1 MARFVGSVWDNAK
14 ALCARNMKIRTRHAL
29 VAGRFLLM
37 FAIITVTVFGDFSWL
52 PKPIANLVGDRIQ
65 PKSAEAFEVDIDTA
79 AAVTGSDHTNAGPTV
94 VFTSDTN
101 GYKFYRDGGNTCVY
115 SKTTNRGESW
125 NTAVAVDTQ
134 TDCIGI
140 AVWYDKWTPGAT
152 GTAGTRIHIATI
164 DTGNDDIF
172 YNVLDTS
179 NDTLGLAT
187 ATTTDRL
194 AAQIATLATGGNAVS
209 ITMAT
214 SGDLFASVDDTSDSF
229 VMKCPATS
237 TCTTN
242 QNWLEAGSRPQ
253 DLANDYSTLVP
264 LMNGNIMIINRD
276 ISADDIRSK
285 IWSATSSAWTTT
297 WVAVDAA
304 ATENAAYDVNVSAMI
319 SSSTGRIHL
328 AYVADQATFG
338 NGTQDIRTATFD
350 NNAWTSRTAVVTNSA
365 RGIQNIALGTDQNDD
380 TVYVAYTATSSN
392 SFLTQNIYYKFSSS
406 TMQSWSAEAGPLIA
420 SSTDLYGLSFNGASN
435 QRIYLTWFDNIADDV
450 VGDTIYDTAP
460 GIRVGTTTSQ
470 VATARA
476 TSTNLWI
483 GGAFALKENLRTRDV
498 TSVTLTETGSIDAQT
513 GLDNIK
519 LFYESDTTY
528 PYDCASVTYN
538 ATEPMFTFT
547 NTEGFSSPNGTSTFA
562 TTTSIS
568 VGTSSALCLYPVMDV
583 LNNAEDL
590 STIDI
595 EIADPV
601 NDVVAS
607 LGAEILPTTTV
618 AITGSTTVYNDDLT
632 LTHFHWRN
640 DDGSEAGATSAT
652 AGVQDTNYNTY
663 PFNTAKRLR
672 IGLSNEGSTTT
683 LPQQYRLE
691 YAPKTFIC
699 AQETG
704 WVDVGAVG
712 GDWDMS
718 NTVNLT
724 DGNNT
729 TNVALGT
736 NGAVTDENTTFLS
749 TNGGQ
754 RDTSSQTGVLTLG
767 TTTFAELEFS
777 VIASTTAAAGNAY
790 CFRLTDAGEPLDI
803 YTVYPQ
809 ATIASDVLLTAS
821 GTQTATL
828 DIETVDRYMG
838 GMFVLQK
845 QTVGSVDIQSVTIM
859 ASGTVDY
866 QNDLDNVELWYD
878 LDISAPYDCSSESYN
893 GGELQY
899 GSTDADGFT
908 AAATSTF
915 TETITLTQTQSM
927 CLYTVLDVAST
938 SSNGELLDI
947 QIGDPQTDIVRSAGT
962 IGPTNT
968 LRILGITELVRGVP
982 TQIHYHFRNDNG
994 TETTA
999 TSRTNGTEDT
1009 NLTNM
1014 DKGTSTRLRIEVS
1027 NEGGTST
1034 PSIQYRLEYAHKTGG
1049 SCSASG
1055 GWIDVGAAGGDWDML
1070 NSANLTD
1077 GANTTNIASLLNGAV
1092 TDENTNFLASNAAV
1106 KDASSQVAGMI
1117 LSSTTFA
1124 ELEYS
1129 IVSSSTLA
1137 AENSTYCFRVS
1148 DAGTAIESY
1157 ATYPEITLKNVRDF
1171 KVQRGV
1177 SGIGTGAGTYTIT
1190 AGIDYVAP
1198 AASTSAFIRLTNT
1211 QHTGGGATTSVA
1223 TQNADDSTVYITN
1236 PWNIRTSITFQRQTT
1251 APANS
1256 TRFAWE
1262 IVEYVGP
1269 AGGDNE
1275 MVVRQQQVMTYGT
1288 ASTSASGTPVTGV
1301 VDNNDVA
1308 VFITGVWNPDTVA
1321 TNYDSMLTTA
1331 VWSPTTTR
1339 AGFNRGITGT
1349 DAVRVSYAV
1358 VEFTGVNWRVQR
1370 VEHAYTATGTAE
1382 TENITAVNSTSR
1394 AFLHVQKRNLTSMNT
1409 HANYGHQVWLS
1420 SVGAVSFMLNGSST
1434 APTNHRSVAW
1444 VIENTQ
1450 TKGSPMI
1457 VTRSNGTQS
1466 GGGQPLASS
1475 TNIGTTIDDVTES
1488 SIFANNS
1495 STGSTTPTF
1504 PEPMM
1509 MFELIATSTT
1519 QYRLWTSN
1527 TTDTRSYRVEVVEW
1541 PAARR
1546 EITQND
1552 YLLYVNEDAIDP
1564 QDPWPAGPADL
1575 GENTAM
1581 TGFDQ
1586 PTSNG
1591 SVVRIRMTLNVSGQS
1606 SMPPGIDS
1614 FKLQYGLRP
1623 GLSCSAITEWQDLGD
1638 AASTTAKWRAYDNA
1652 SVTDG
1657 TLLSVNPPTAGH
1669 LNISVSDRAGT
1680 YEEQND
1686 TAVTSYGVRSGE
1698 DIEFDWSVQNNNADE
1713 KASYCFRMVESDGT
1727 ELDIYNSTY
1736 PTIRTVG
1743 YGAESYNWRWYDDSN
1758 VETPSTPLGGAGEN
1772 VTPIDVQ
1779 FNNAIA
1785 LRLTLRESNGAN
1797 GANAKFKIQFSE
1809 SPEFT
1814 SATDVVSTSSCGE
1827 LSYWCYATGSVP
1839 ENSVITTKVL
1849 TDSESCAGGVGRGCG
1864 THNASGTAASTFT
1877 HQATS
1882 SSEFSFTIRHA
1893 NARANRTYYF
1903 RAYDVTNDEA
1913 VATAVGESYPS
1924 LTTEGATLT
1933 LTAESVA
1940 TSTVIDGITTDV
1952 GTSPTAIPFGSF
1964 TGSTTKNAAYRFTVS
1979 TDATEGYQ
1987 LYVFSRQGLLSN
1999 QGGVIDP
2006 VTSTNASPAG
2016 WATAC
2021 LTNADGCFGYHASDD
2036 TLAGGSTRFAP
2047 NDSFAAL
2054 ESTAREVA
2062 QSSLPT
2068 TGDQVDVVYR
2078 VTTRSLQEAGQYST
2092 NLVYI
2097 VVPVF

>member
-1 MARFVGSVWDNAK
+1 MARFVGSVWDNVR
-14 ALCARNMKIRTRHAL
+14 ARNMKIRTRHAL
-29 VAGRFLLM
+29 VAGRFLLT
-37 FAIITVTVFGDFSWL
+37 FVIIMVTVFGDFSWL
-52 PKPIANLVGDRIQ
+52 PEPVRDFTS
-65 PKSAEAFEVDIDTA
+65 PKSAEAFEVDIDAA
-79 AAVTGSDHTNAGPTV
+79 AAVTGSDHSNAGPTV
-94 VFTSDTN
+94 VFTSDTT
-101 GYKFYRDGGNTCVY
+101 GYKFYRDSGNTCVY

-125 NTAVAVDTQ
+125 NAAVAVDTQ
-134 TDCIGI
+134 ADCIGI

-152 GTAGTRIHIATI
+152 GTTGTRIHIATI

-179 NDTLGLAT
+179 NDTLGLTT

-194 AAQIATLATGGNAVS
+194 AGQIATLATGGNAVS

-214 SGDLFASVDDTSDSF
+214 SGSLFASVDDTSDSF
-229 VMKCPATS
+229 VMRCPATS
-237 TCTTN
+237 TCTSN
-242 QNWLEAGSRPQ
+242 LNWIEAGTRPQ
-253 DLANDYSTLVP
+253 DLANDFSTLVP
-264 LMNGNIMIINRD
+264 LMNGNVMIINRD
-276 ISADDIRSK
+276 VSADDIRSK

-338 NGTQDIRTATFD
+338 NNTQDIRTATFD

-470 VATARA
+470 ITQARA
-476 TSTNLWI
+476 TSTDLWI
-483 GGAFALKENLRTRDV
+483 GSAFALKENYLTRDI
-498 TSVTLTETGSIDAQT
+498 TSVTVSENGSIDAQAAF
-513 GLDNIK
+513 GNIR
-519 LFYESDTTY
+519 LYYENDTTY
-528 PYDCASVTYN
+528 PYDCISSTYN
-538 ATEPMFTFT
+538 GTEALYTFPDT
-547 NTEGFSSPNGTSTFA
+547 DGFSGPDGTSTFS
-562 TTTSIS
+562 TTTSIA
-568 VGTSSALCLYPVMDV
+568 VGTSSALCLYPVLDI
-583 LNNAEDL
+583 LNNAVDL
-590 STIDI
+590 STIDL
-595 EIADPV
+595 EISDPV
-601 NDVVAS
+601 NDIVAT

-618 AITGSTTVYNDDLT
+618 AMTGSTTVFNDDLT

-640 DDGSEAGATSAT
+640 DNGSEAAATSAT
-652 AGVQDTNYNTY
+652 GGTQDTNYNAY
-663 PFNTAKRLR
+663 PFNTSKRLR

-704 WVDVGAVG
+704 WVDVGATG
-712 GDWDMS
+712 GDWDMF
-718 NTVNLT
+718 NTANLT
-724 DGNNT
+724 NGNNT
-729 TNVALGT
+729 TNVALGS

-754 RDTSSQTGVLTLG
+754 RDTSSQTGLLTLA
-767 TTTFAELEFS
+767 TTSFTELEFS
-777 VIASTTAAAGNAY
+777 VIASTTAVAGNAY
-790 CFRLTDAGEPLDI
+790 CFRLTDAGTPLDI
-803 YTVYPQ
+803 YTTYPQ

-821 GTQTATL
+821 GTQATTI
-828 DIETVDRYMG
+828 DIDTTNSYLG

-845 QTVGSVDIQSVTIM
+845 PTVGSLDIQSITIT
-859 ASGTVDY
+859 ASGSVDY
-866 QNDLDNVELWYD
+866 ENDLDNVELWYD
-878 LDISAPYDCSSESYN
+878 LDTSAPYDCSSESYN

-899 GSTDADGFT
+899 GSTDADGFS

-915 TETITLTQTQSM
+915 TETVAVSDTQTM
-927 CLYTVLDVAST
+927 CLYTVLDVASS

-947 QIGDPQTDIVRSAGT
+947 QIGDPQTDIVRSTGT

-968 LRILGITELVRGVP
+968 LRILGITELVRGMS
-982 TQIHYHFRNDNG
+982 TQIHYHFRNDDG

-999 TSRTNGTEDT
+999 TSKTSGAEDT
-1009 NLTNM
+1009 NLTNFE
-1014 DKGTSTRLRIEVS
+1014 KGTSTRLRIEVS

-1034 PSIQYRLEYAHKTGG
+1034 PSRQYRLEYVQKIGG
-1049 SCSASG
+1049 SCAASN
-1055 GWIDVGAAGGDWDML
+1055 GWTDVGAAGGDWDML

-1077 GANTTNIASLLNGAV
+1077 GANTTNIVSLLNGAV

-1106 KDASSQVAGMI
+1106 KDTSSQTAGMI

-1137 AENSTYCFRVS
+1137 SENSTYCFRVT
-1148 DAGTAIESY
+1148 DAGTALETYSV
-1157 ATYPEITLKNVRDF
+1157 YPEITLKNVRDF
-1171 KVQRGV
+1171 LVQRGV
-1177 SGIGTGAGTYTIT
+1177 SGIGVGVGTVTIT

-1198 AASTSAFIRLTNT
+1198 AASTSAYIRLTNT
-1211 QHTGGGATTSVA
+1211 HHTGAGATTSVA

-1236 PWNIRTSITFQRQTT
+1236 PWNIENSITFQRQTT

-1275 MVVRQQQVMTYGT
+1275 IVVRQQQVMTYGT

-1301 VDNNDVA
+1301 VDDNDVA
-1308 VFITGVWNPDTVA
+1308 VFITGVWNPDTLA
-1321 TNYDSMLTTA
+1321 TSYYSMLTTA
-1331 VWSPTTTR
+1331 VWSSSTQR

-1370 VEHAYTATGTAE
+1370 TEHAYTATNTVE
-1382 TENITAVNSTSR
+1382 TENITAVNSISR
-1394 AFLHVQKRNLTSMNT
+1394 TFIHTQKRVLSALNS
-1409 HANYGHQVWLS
+1409 HANYGHEVWLS

-1434 APTNHRSVAW
+1434 LPANHRSVAW
-1444 VIENTQ
+1444 IIENTQ

-1457 VTRSNGTQS
+1457 VTRSSGTQG

-1475 TNIGTTIDDVTES
+1475 TGIGTTIDDVTET

-1495 STGSTTPTF
+1495 SSGTGATF

-1509 MFELIATSTT
+1509 MFEMIATSTT
-1519 QYRLWTSN
+1519 EYRLWVSN
-1527 TTDTRSYRVEVVEW
+1527 TTDTRRYRVEVVEW

-1552 YLLYVNEDAIDP
+1552 YFLYVNEDAIDP
-1564 QDPWPAGPADL
+1564 TDPWPPGATDL

-1591 SVVRIRMTLNVSGQS
+1591 TAVRVRMTLNVSGQS

-1638 AASTTAKWRAYDNA
+1638 AASTTAKWRAYDNPG
-1652 SVTDG
+1652 VDDG
-1657 TLLSVNPPTAGH
+1657 TLLSVNPPTGGH
-1669 LNISVSDRAGT
+1669 LNIAVSDRAGT

-1686 TAVTSYGVRSGE
+1686 TAVTSYSVRSGE
-1698 DIEFDWSVQNNNADE
+1698 DIEFDWAVQNNNADE

-1727 ELDIYNSTY
+1727 ELDAYNSTY
-1736 PTIRTVG
+1736 PTVRTVG
-1743 YGAESYNWRWYDDSN
+1743 YGAESYNWRWYDDAQN
-1758 VETPSTPLGGAGEN
+1758 ETPTTALDGVAEN
-1772 VTPIDVQ
+1772 VTPIDVA
-1779 FNNAIA
+1779 FDNAIA
-1785 LRLTLRESNGAN
+1785 LRMTLRESNGAQ
-1797 GANAKFKIQFSE
+1797 GTDVKFKLQFSE
-1809 SPEFT
+1809 SPTFDT
-1814 SATDVVSTSSCGE
+1814 ATDVVGTTSCGE
-1827 LSYWCYATGSVP
+1827 FSYWCYATSTAGD
-1839 ENSVITTKVL
+1839 NSVISSSTL
-1849 TDSESCAGGVGRGCG
+1849 TDAELCIAGVGRGCG
-1864 THNASGTAASTFT
+1864 THNASSTSAATYD
-1877 HQATS
+1877 QPATS
-1882 SSEFSFTIRHA
+1882 SAEFSFIIRHA
-1893 NARANRTYYF
+1893 GARVNQTYYF
-1903 RAYDVTNDEA
+1903 RAFDVTN
-1913 VATAVGESYPS
+1913 ATSVPAAIGESYPS
-1924 LTTEGATLT
+1924 LSTEGATLT

-1940 TSTVIDGITTDV
+1940 TSTVIDGVTMDV

-1964 TGSTTKNAAYRFTVS
+1964 TGSTTKNAGYRFTVS

-1987 LYVFSRQGLLSN
+1987 LYVFSRQGLISN
-1999 QGGVIDP
+1999 HGGAIDP

-2016 WATAC
+2016 WATGC
-2021 LTNADGCFGYHASDD
+2021 LTSVDGCFGYHASDD

-2054 ESTAREVA
+2054 ETAPQEVA

-2078 VTTRSLQEAGQYST
+2078 VTTRSLQEAGSYST
-2092 NLVYI
+2092 SLVYI